1 MMWMWSIFSV
11 DFDECR
17 MILFRKQCHEW
28 WWLWERLSHIF
39 THTHE
44 LMNETSDNFMNISLL
59 KSFTNGTWLN
69 EWGGGDFLMDT
80 SLLEEG

>member
-1 MMWMWSIFSV
+1 
-11 DFDECR
+11 
-17 MILFRKQCHEW
+17 
-28 WWLWERLSHIF
+28 
-39 THTHE
+39 
-44 LMNETSDNFMNISLL
+44 MNETSDNFMNISLL